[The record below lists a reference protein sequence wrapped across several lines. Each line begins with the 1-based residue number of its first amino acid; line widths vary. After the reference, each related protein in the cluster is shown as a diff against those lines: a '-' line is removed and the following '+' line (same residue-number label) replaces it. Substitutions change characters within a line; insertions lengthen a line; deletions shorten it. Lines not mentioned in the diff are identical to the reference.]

1 MADDVP
7 GTTEIDDPAHAI
19 GAPLRR
25 VEDFR
30 FLTGEGR
37 YVSDIDIPDALHAV
51 FLRSVHAHATIR
63 AIDSTEALK
72 IPGVVAVLTGEDMR
86 ADKIGPMRAMWSIT
100 APDGS
105 PMAEPERFAL
115 ARGKV
120 CHVGEPVAIAIAE
133 TLSAAQD
140 AAERIDVDYD
150 ILSAQPSAPAAF
162 TAGAEAIHDI
172 APDNVCFR
180 WVRGDAGKV
189 AAAFKTAAHVVEIDL
204 VNQRIGGAAIEPRAL
219 IALPP
224 RGHDKL
230 TLYSSTQ
237 VPHHIRRLVTEQLGM
252 SEARMRVVAPDV
264 GGGFGYKGK
273 LYPEESV
280 LPWAAMKL
288 KRPVR
293 WNATRSESFLSDYQ
307 ARDHTTH
314 AELALDRDGTFLAL
328 RVRTIANVGAYVST
342 FGAAIPSAIYSAL
355 LAGVYRTPAISVEC
369 VGVFSNTVPTDAYR
383 GAGRPEAC
391 YVLECLADR
400 AAAALKLERAEIR
413 RRNLIPTEAMPY
425 QTPIGPSYDSGDFPR
440 LFDRAL
446 AAASYDSFD
455 DRRREAESRGRL
467 RGIGIACF
475 VESSGVAP
483 SRFAGMLGA
492 RAGFFESASV
502 TMEPDGSVYARLGTH
517 SHGQGHE
524 TSMAQILS
532 ARLGVPMEKIAI
544 IEGDTDLVPY
554 GTGTFGSRSISVGG
568 SALTLA
574 AGKVIRKG
582 QLIAAHLLEADEAD
596 VIFEHGR
603 YSVNGTNHSVSIN
616 EVAHAAYVPHN
627 YPLETLEPGL
637 QDIAV
642 YDPKAFAFSNGVH
655 VCEIEID
662 PETGKTWLARYA
674 AVDDIGTVINPMIA
688 TGQVHGGVAQGF
700 GQAILEHVA
709 YDAESAQA
717 LTGSFMDYAIP
728 RASDLPLFVSEFDQS
743 QPCTHNPLGAKGCG
757 EAGTIAAPA
766 AITGAVLDALRS
778 RGVASIEMPIT
789 PFRIWEAIQ
798 SGSRTPGG

>member
-1 MADDVP
+1 M
-7 GTTEIDDPAHAI
+7 
-19 GAPLRR
+19 
-25 VEDFR
+25 
-30 FLTGEGR
+30 
-37 YVSDIDIPDALHAV
+37 
-51 FLRSVHAHATIR
+51 
-63 AIDSTEALK
+63 
-72 IPGVVAVLTGEDMR
+72 
-86 ADKIGPMRAMWSIT
+86 
-100 APDGS
+100 
-105 PMAEPERFAL
+105 
-115 ARGKV
+115 
-120 CHVGEPVAIAIAE
+120 
-133 TLSAAQD
+133 
-140 AAERIDVDYD
+140 
-150 ILSAQPSAPAAF
+150 
-162 TAGAEAIHDI
+162 
-172 APDNVCFR
+172 
-180 WVRGDAGKV
+180 
-189 AAAFKTAAHVVEIDL
+189 
-204 VNQRIGGAAIEPRAL
+204 
-219 IALPP
+219 
-224 RGHDKL
+224 
-230 TLYSSTQ
+230 
-237 VPHHIRRLVTEQLGM
+237 
-252 SEARMRVVAPDV
+252 
-264 GGGFGYKGK
+264 
-273 LYPEESV
+273 
-280 LPWAAMKL
+280 
-288 KRPVR
+288 
-293 WNATRSESFLSDYQ
+293 TR
-307 ARDHTTH
+307 
-314 AELALDRDGTFLAL
+314 
-328 RVRTIANVGAYVST
+328 
-342 FGAAIPSAIYSAL
+342 
-355 LAGVYRTPAISVEC
+355 
-369 VGVFSNTVPTDAYR
+369 
-383 GAGRPEAC
+383 
-391 YVLECLADR
+391 
-400 AAAALKLERAEIR
+400 
-413 RRNLIPTEAMPY
+413 
-425 QTPIGPSYDSGDFPR
+425 
-440 LFDRAL
+440 
-446 AAASYDSFD
+446 FD
-455 DRRREAESRGRL
+455 DRRREAEHRGRL

-709 YDAESAQA
+709 YDAESGAGA
-717 LTGSFMDYAIP
+717 DRFVHGLCHSP
-728 RASDLPLFVSEFDQS
+728 RQRPADVRVRIRSKSAVHPQS
-743 QPCTHNPLGAKGCG
+743 ARCQGLR
-757 EAGTIAAPA
+757 
-766 AITGAVLDALRS
+766 RS
-778 RGVASIEMPIT
+778 RDHRCSRSDHRCRSRCAA
-789 PFRIWEAIQ
+789 FAWCRFDRYADHAISHLAGDTIRLTNAARRMTVRAPRRKSVRQ
-798 SGSRTPGG
+798 GLQGWC